1 VARNE
6 IRVQMSQNYV
16 LDLQLILSCEL
27 QISLDVSL
35 GIHNG
40 SCARLF
46 VTDKVGS
53 VGEAIEIELLEDH
66 ASLYWMATAIR
77 KAAALTAGVIL
88 LA

>member
-1 VARNE
+1 
-6 IRVQMSQNYV
+6 V

-35 GIHNG
+35 WIDDG

-46 VTDKVGS
+46 VTNKVGS

-66 ASLYWMATAIR
+66 ASLYWI
-77 KAAALTAGVIL
+77 AAARRKIARLPRV
-88 LA
+88 